1 MSKEAIYGEVNKL
14 IYAKNTGEKT
24 LEKPIVKK
32 EIKKEKQEIDSST
45 TKRENL
51 IIYLLI
57 NYPQESYKKIK
68 SVISENDM
76 KLEENQKIL
85 KKMYEEIEKGKLK
98 DFTEKP

>member
-14 IYAKNTGEKT
+14 IYTKNTGEKT

-76 KLEENQKIL
+76 KLE
-85 KKMYEEIEKGKLK
+85 
-98 DFTEKP
+98 